1 MMRSL
6 NGRLAY
12 FFGLWAN
19 FPMLPSP
26 FQPEVSRPVRFLNRR
41 SFLASTAAAIPLGLL
56 GQSPSSA
63 TSETLASQLHGSLD
77 ETQRRLVCREFNDP
91 LRQKVD
97 NNWMITGRSIQD
109 VLRPDQQDLVRQLL
123 STFCRSGSLNSR
135 QTRRR
140 WVSSRDPCN

>member
-6 NGRLAY
+6 KGRLAL
-12 FFGLWAN
+12 FVDLLAN
-19 FPMLPSP
+19 LSMPPFPFP
-26 FQPEVSRPVRFLNRR
+26 PEVSRPVHFLNRR

-56 GQSPSSA
+56 GQSPSPSTV

-109 VLRPDQQDLVRQLL
+109 VLRPDQQDLVRQIFRKLHHP
-123 STFCRSGSLNSR
+123 N
-135 QTRRR
+135 QQYRRG
-140 WVSSRDPCN
+140 DDN